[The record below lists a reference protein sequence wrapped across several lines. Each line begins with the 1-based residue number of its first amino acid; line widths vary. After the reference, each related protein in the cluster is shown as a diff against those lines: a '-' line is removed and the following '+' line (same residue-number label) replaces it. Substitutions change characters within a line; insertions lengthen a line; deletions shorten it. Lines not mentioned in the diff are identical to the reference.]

1 MTAKTDTDRMRY
13 LASCAEDWLVAE
25 VLMGYDNH
33 LGDVIVERTGCAV
46 PDGVEQTDDDRLE
59 AFRRLV
65 DEARVRPAYD
75 DWPVLSETTVVRE
88 YDPLLYGRPVGSVWP
103 VTVAE
108 AQKGQP

>member
-1 MTAKTDTDRMRY
+1 MRY

-25 VLMGYDNH
+25 VLMDYDNH

-65 DEARVRPAYD
+65 DEARVRPEYD
-75 DWPVLSETTVVRE
+75 DWPVADTGTAIVRE
-88 YDPLLYGRPVGSVWP
+88 YDPLLYGRPVGSGWQIGRAHV
-103 VTVAE
+103 
-108 AQKGQP
+108 